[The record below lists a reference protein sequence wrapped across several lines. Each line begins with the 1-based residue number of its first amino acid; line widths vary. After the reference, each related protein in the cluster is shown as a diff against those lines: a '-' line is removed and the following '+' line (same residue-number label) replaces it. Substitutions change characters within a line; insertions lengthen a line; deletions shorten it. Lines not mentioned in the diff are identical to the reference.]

1 MYSTAESRNSDG
13 RIVNVDMFVYMNIS
27 SRLTEYM
34 YSTAESR
41 NTPDGRIVNVDMFV
55 YMQSQWIVLIGEL
68 SM

>member
-1 MYSTAESRNSDG
+1 MYSPDG
-13 RIVNVDMFVYMNIS
+13 RIINVDMFVYMHIS

-41 NTPDGRIVNVDMFV
+41 NSPDGRIVNVDMFV
-55 YMQSQWIVLIGEL
+55 YMQSRGIVMGEL